1 MITYEG
7 DYKVL
12 IGMLPQAIEPIRKVF
27 EALSVSQI
35 EDEEGTDRGPVVPH
49 RDGSVP
55 LGATV
60 VPNLCFEHYPTFKD
74 DFLSQKLGP
83 YRWPKEREYALIIPL
98 TLVN

>member
-12 IGMLPQAIEPIRKVF
+12 IGMLSQAIQPIWKVI

-35 EDEEGTDRGPVVPH
+35 EDEEGTDRGPVVSH

-55 LGATV
+55 LGATG
-60 VPNLCFEHYPTFKD
+60 VPDLCFEHYATFKD
-74 DFLSQKLGP
+74 DFLSQKLDP
-83 YRWPKEREYALIIPL
+83 NRRRYAREYALMISL
-98 TLVN
+98 TLVE